1 MKPWPPVTNTVF
13 PERFN
18 ILVIYTTESLDVK
31 DFGLNSFMSD
41 YDDDIEQ
48 NVDSIINQLKNQTK
62 SLKQSIKTP
71 PPQLKKED
79 MEQFIIDK
87 ASEIVNG
94 CVEVIGVIQDEIK
107 CAPDPKLIESGAT
120 FINAFTSALDAL
132 GRLEINQQK
141 IKAQKDIA
149 QFNASIKLSNDA
161 EKEPKNGV
169 YLSREELIKGVL
181 EYKKGEVKEITDSP
195 VDI

>member
-1 MKPWPPVTNTVF
+1 MINISLKTNKS
-13 PERFN
+13 R
-18 ILVIYTTESLDVK
+18 
-31 DFGLNSFMSD
+31 LNSLMNED
-41 YDDDIEQ
+41 EEIDK
-48 NVDSIINQLKNQTK
+48 NVDSIINQLKNQSR
-62 SLKQSIKTP
+62 SLKDVQKNP
-71 PPQLKKED
+71 PTQLKKED

-132 GRLEINQQK
+132 GKLEISQQR

-149 QFNASIKLSNDA
+149 QFNAAARLATNDDT
-161 EKEPKNGV
+161 ESKKGV
-169 YLSREELIKGVL
+169 YISREELIKGLL
-181 EYKKGEVKEITDSP
+181 EYKKEEVKET
-195 VDI
+195 VDVPIDV

>member
-1 MKPWPPVTNTVF
+1 MNEDEEIDK
-13 PERFN
+13 
-18 ILVIYTTESLDVK
+18 
-31 DFGLNSFMSD
+31 
-41 YDDDIEQ
+41 
-48 NVDSIINQLKNQTK
+48 NVNSIIHQLKNQSR
-62 SLKQSIKTP
+62 SLKESVKNP
-71 PPQLKKED
+71 PQQLKKED

-132 GRLEINQQK
+132 GKLEISQQR

-149 QFNASIKLSNDA
+149 QFNAAARLANNSEDDVK
-161 EKEPKNGV
+161 KGV
-169 YLSREELIKGVL
+169 YISREELIKGL
-181 EYKKGEVKEITDSP
+181 LDYKKEDIREIAESP
-195 VDI
+195 IDV

>member
-1 MKPWPPVTNTVF
+1 MN
-13 PERFN
+13 E
-18 ILVIYTTESLDVK
+18 
-31 DFGLNSFMSD
+31 
-41 YDDDIEQ
+41 DDQIDK
-48 NVDSIINQLKNQTK
+48 NVDSIINQLKNQSR
-62 SLKQSIKTP
+62 SLKDVQKNP
-71 PPQLKKED
+71 PQQLKKED

-132 GRLEINQQK
+132 GKLEISQQR

-149 QFNASIKLSNDA
+149 QFNAAARLATNDDT
-161 EKEPKNGV
+161 ESKKGV
-169 YLSREELIKGVL
+169 YISREELIKGLL
-181 EYKKGEVKEITDSP
+181 ECKKEEVRET
-195 VDI
+195 VDEPIDV

>member
-1 MKPWPPVTNTVF
+1 MN
-13 PERFN
+13 E
-18 ILVIYTTESLDVK
+18 
-31 DFGLNSFMSD
+31 
-41 YDDDIEQ
+41 DDQIDK
-48 NVDSIINQLKNQTK
+48 NVDSIINQLKNQSR
-62 SLKQSIKTP
+62 SLKDVQKNP
-71 PPQLKKED
+71 PTQLKKED

-132 GRLEINQQK
+132 GKLEINQQR

-149 QFNASIKLSNDA
+149 QFNASVRLANKDD
-161 EKEPKNGV
+161 EETKKGV
-169 YLSREELIKGVL
+169 YISREELIKGL
-181 EYKKGEVKEITDSP
+181 IEYKKDDVKEVTENPI
-195 VDI
+195 DI

>member
-1 MKPWPPVTNTVF
+1 MN
-13 PERFN
+13 E
-18 ILVIYTTESLDVK
+18 
-31 DFGLNSFMSD
+31 
-41 YDDDIEQ
+41 DDEIDK
-48 NVDSIINQLKNQTK
+48 NVDSIINQLKTQSR
-62 SLKQSIKTP
+62 SLKEVQKNP

-132 GRLEINQQK
+132 GKLEISQQR
-141 IKAQKDIA
+141 IKAQKEIA
-149 QFNASIKLSNDA
+149 QFNAAAKLANTDT
-161 EKEPKNGV
+161 
-169 YLSREELIKGVL
+169 EETKKGV
-181 EYKKGEVKEITDSP
+181 
-195 VDI
+195 

>member
-1 MKPWPPVTNTVF
+1 VLTY
-13 PERFN
+13 
-18 ILVIYTTESLDVK
+18 LVSFCLL
-31 DFGLNSFMSD
+31 GLNINMND

-48 NVDSIINQLKNQTK
+48 NVDSIINQLKNQSR
-62 SLKQSIKTP
+62 SLKAVQKNP

-132 GRLEINQQK
+132 GKLEISQQR

-149 QFNASIKLSNDA
+149 QLNAAAKLATKEDDT
-161 EKEPKNGV
+161 EKKGV

-181 EYKKGEVKEITDSP
+181 EYKKEEVKLVTDDP
-195 VDI
+195 IDI

>member
-1 MKPWPPVTNTVF
+1 MNEDEEIDK
-13 PERFN
+13 
-18 ILVIYTTESLDVK
+18 S
-31 DFGLNSFMSD
+31 
-41 YDDDIEQ
+41 
-48 NVDSIINQLKNQTK
+48 VDSIINQLKNQSR
-62 SLKQSIKTP
+62 SLKESVKNP
-71 PPQLKKED
+71 PQQLKKED

-132 GRLEINQQK
+132 GKLEISQQR

-149 QFNASIKLSNDA
+149 QFNAAARLANNSEDEVK
-161 EKEPKNGV
+161 KGV
-169 YLSREELIKGVL
+169 YISREELIKGL
-181 EYKKGEVKEITDSP
+181 LDYKKEDIREIAESP
-195 VDI
+195 IDV

>member
-1 MKPWPPVTNTVF
+1 MN
-13 PERFN
+13 E
-18 ILVIYTTESLDVK
+18 
-31 DFGLNSFMSD
+31 
-41 YDDDIEQ
+41 DDEIDK
-48 NVDSIINQLKNQTK
+48 NVDSIINQLKNQSR
-62 SLKQSIKTP
+62 SLKDVQKNP

-132 GRLEINQQK
+132 GKLEISQQR
-141 IKAQKDIA
+141 IKAQKEIA
-149 QFNASIKLSNDA
+149 QFNVAAKLANNS
-161 EKEPKNGV
+161 EEETKKGV
-169 YLSREELIKGVL
+169 YISREELIKGLL
-181 EYKKGEVKEITDSP
+181 EYKKEDVVAVA
-195 VDI
+195 VDPIDI

>member
-1 MKPWPPVTNTVF
+1 MN
-13 PERFN
+13 E
-18 ILVIYTTESLDVK
+18 
-31 DFGLNSFMSD
+31 
-41 YDDDIEQ
+41 DDQIDK
-48 NVDSIINQLKNQTK
+48 NVDSIINQLKNQSR
-62 SLKQSIKTP
+62 SLKDVQKNP
-71 PPQLKKED
+71 PTQLKKED

-132 GRLEINQQK
+132 GKLEINQQR

-149 QFNASIKLSNDA
+149 QFNASVRLANKDD
-161 EKEPKNGV
+161 EETKKGV
-169 YLSREELIKGVL
+169 YISREELIKGL
-181 EYKKGEVKEITDSP
+181 IEYKKDDIKEVTENPI
-195 VDI
+195 DI

>member
-1 MKPWPPVTNTVF
+1 MNEDEEIDK
-13 PERFN
+13 
-18 ILVIYTTESLDVK
+18 
-31 DFGLNSFMSD
+31 
-41 YDDDIEQ
+41 
-48 NVDSIINQLKNQTK
+48 NVNSIINQLKTQSR
-62 SLKQSIKTP
+62 SLKESVKNP
-71 PPQLKKED
+71 PQQLKKED

-132 GRLEINQQK
+132 GKLEISQQR

-149 QFNASIKLSNDA
+149 QFNAAARLANNSEDEVK
-161 EKEPKNGV
+161 KGV
-169 YLSREELIKGVL
+169 YISREELIKGL
-181 EYKKGEVKEITDSP
+181 LDYKKEDIREIAESP
-195 VDI
+195 IDV

>member
-1 MKPWPPVTNTVF
+1 MNEDEEIDK
-13 PERFN
+13 
-18 ILVIYTTESLDVK
+18 
-31 DFGLNSFMSD
+31 
-41 YDDDIEQ
+41 
-48 NVDSIINQLKNQTK
+48 NVDSIINQLKNQSR
-62 SLKQSIKTP
+62 SLKESVKNP
-71 PPQLKKED
+71 PQQLKKED

-132 GRLEINQQK
+132 GKLEISQQR

-149 QFNASIKLSNDA
+149 QFNAAARLANNSEDEVK
-161 EKEPKNGV
+161 KGV
-169 YLSREELIKGVL
+169 YISREELIKGL
-181 EYKKGEVKEITDSP
+181 LDYKKEDIREIAESP
-195 VDI
+195 IDV